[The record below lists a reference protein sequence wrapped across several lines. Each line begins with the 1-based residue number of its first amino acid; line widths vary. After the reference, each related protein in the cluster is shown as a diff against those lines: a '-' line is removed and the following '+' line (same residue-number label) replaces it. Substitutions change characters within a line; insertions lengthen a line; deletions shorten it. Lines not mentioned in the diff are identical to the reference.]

1 MKIHPLVMLVIPAPT
16 LILTIPMTSKFD
28 LISLLV
34 SSKAKLSRVVARI
47 VPSAD
52 VEDILQ
58 ETYLRVSA
66 SAMNQDVHEPLAFVT
81 QIAKNLALD
90 HIKSAEF
97 KKLRFADSET
107 IEGIINQDN
116 FTDQTFSEVSSK
128 QDLLEFLSAV
138 KNLPPKC
145 QEIYTL
151 KKIYGYSQKEIADR
165 LGISASNVEK
175 HIAYGTK
182 KLFHLMPQDQ
192 KKSNLSGKAKALNN
206 SAGER

>member
-1 MKIHPLVMLVIPAPT
+1 M
-16 LILTIPMTSKFD
+16 LILHMTSKFD

-34 SSKAKLSRVVARI
+34 SSKSKLSRVVARI

-58 ETYLRVSA
+58 ETYLRLSA
-66 SAMNQDVHEPLAFVT
+66 SEENNEIREPLAFVT

-90 HIKSAEF
+90 HIKSSEF
-97 KKLRFADSET
+97 KNLQLVDSDT
-107 IEGIINQDN
+107 IEGFINQDN
-116 FTDQTFSEVSSK
+116 LADPTFNEVAAK
-128 QDLLEFLSAV
+128 QELLVLLTAV
-138 KNLPPKC
+138 QNLPPKC

-151 KKIYGYSQKEIADR
+151 KKVYGYSQKEIADR

-182 KLFHLMPQDQ
+182 KLFHLIPQDQ
-192 KKSNLSGKAKALNN
+192 KKSNLSGKAKAPNT

>member
-1 MKIHPLVMLVIPAPT
+1 VIPAPT

-58 ETYLRVSA
+58 ETYLRLSVSA
-66 SAMNQDVHEPLAFVT
+66 ENDEIHEPLAFVT

-90 HIKSAEF
+90 HVKSSEF
-97 KKLRFADSET
+97 RKLQLVDSDT
-107 IEGIINQDN
+107 IEEFINQDN
-116 FTDQTFSEVSSK
+116 LADPTFNEVSSK